1 MDIAY
6 TKTTLAN
13 GLDVILHE
21 DHTLPIVAVN
31 VWYHVG
37 SKDERPGLTG
47 FAHLFEH
54 LMFEGS
60 AHHDHGYFPPL
71 QDAGAAVNGSTN
83 ADRTNYWEVV
93 PTGALE
99 LALFLESDRMGF
111 LLPALTEK
119 KFTTQR
125 EVVIN
130 ERRQNYENRPYGLAG
145 IAMTTALYPSDH
157 PYHWPTIGYTPDLR
171 QATLDDVRDFFAR
184 HYHPGNASIALAGD
198 IDPAAALALVERYF
212 GDLPTGPPVPRVAV
226 PAGGLADET
235 RIVLED
241 RVDRPRLYLAWRT
254 PALFEEGDAAL
265 DVAADVIASGKT
277 SRLYRTLVHE
287 RRLALDVSGG
297 QQSRELEGFFQLAA
311 TAAPGRTLSD
321 IEAVIHDA
329 IARARRDRAD
339 RCRARAGA
347 GAGRG
352 QLRLSPADRR
362 RLQRQVG
369 SAERLQRLPRQSRL
383 VRRRSGALYAA
394 DRRRRARRGPPP
406 RRHAARRP
414 QRRAARRRRSGAR
427 RIDHGGGVMSAPR
440 RLPAVGESRGIH
452 FPPIAKHTR
461 ADGSRVWTVEH
472 RGLPV
477 VCLSVLYPI
486 GSAGDPV
493 DRFGLTSLT
502 ADLLD
507 EGTQSLDGLALH
519 DALARLGSHLEG
531 EVGPDAAALG
541 LVTLSRN
548 GPRAAALLA
557 DVACHPRFDPAD
569 FARVRDNR
577 VSRLVQMRDVP
588 AAVAERIFSQQ
599 LYGAHPYGHSPVG
612 VESSLRATTLD
623 DVARFHED
631 VLLDTTPTIMA
642 VGDVAHEDVVR
653 WVDAAWP
660 LRDRGITTGR
670 GRCRDRPRCR
680 AGRRCRWSTAPP
692 RRSRSSASDA

>member
-1 MDIAY
+1 MEIAY

-111 LLPALTEK
+111 LLPALTDK

-145 IAMTTALYPSDH
+145 IATTAALYPADH

-212 GDLPTGPPVPRVAV
+212 GDLPAGPPVPRVAV
-226 PAGGLADET
+226 PEGGLSGET

-254 PALFEEGDAAL
+254 PALFEDGDAAL

-287 RRLALDVSGG
+287 RRLALDVSAG

-311 TAAPGRTLSD
+311 TAAPGRTLTD
-321 IEAVIHDA
+321 IEAVIREA
-329 IARARRDRAD
+329 LGELAATGPTAAELERALAQ
-339 RCRARAGA
+339 AEANFVY
-347 GAGRG
+347 
-352 QLRLSPADRR
+352 
-362 RLQRQVG
+362 RLQTVG
-369 SAERLQRLPRQSRL
+369 GF
-383 VRRRSGALYAA
+383 SGKSDQLNAYNVY
-394 DRRRRARRGPPP
+394 RGNP
-406 RRHAARRP
+406 
-414 QRRAARRRRSGAR
+414 
-427 RIDHGGGVMSAPR
+427 
-440 RLPAVGESRGIH
+440 
-452 FPPIAKHTR
+452 
-461 ADGSRVWTVEH
+461 GSF
-472 RGLPV
+472 
-477 VCLSVLYPI
+477 
-486 GSAGDPV
+486 D
-493 DRFGLTSLT
+493 
-502 ADLLD
+502 ADL
-507 EGTQSLDGLALH
+507 
-519 DALARLGSHLEG
+519 ARYTRLT
-531 EVGPDAAALG
+531 VD
-541 LVTLSRN
+541 
-548 GPRAAALLA
+548 
-557 DVACHPRFDPAD
+557 D
-569 FARVRDNR
+569 VRD
-577 VSRLVQMRDVP
+577 
-588 AAVAERIFSQQ
+588 
-599 LYGAHPYGHSPVG
+599 
-612 VESSLRATTLD
+612 
-623 DVARFHED
+623 
-631 VLLDTTPTIMA
+631 
-642 VGDVAHEDVVR
+642 
-653 WVDAAWP
+653 
-660 LRDRGITTGR
+660 
-670 GRCRDRPRCR
+670 
-680 AGRRCRWSTAPP
+680 AGRRLATSPRVALSVVPHGAGDQALPGSVTAV
-692 RRSRSSASDA
+692 AS